1 MKFLVKADQYAFRL
15 YRPGGELPET
25 LPEHRVAGH
34 RCVGYYHTVDALLR
48 GARGHLAKLRSTK
61 ATALDALL
69 LREQKNRAEDLRVI
83 QDVARQAVAQMPKA
97 PRTDLIS

>member
-25 LPEHRVAGH
+25 LPEHRVDGH
-34 RCVGYYHTVDALLR
+34 RCIGHYASVTSLLR
-48 GARGHLAKLRSTK
+48 GARNHLAKLRSTK

-69 LREQKNRAEDLRVI
+69 MREQKNRAEDLRII
-83 QDVARQAVAQMPKA
+83 QEVARQAAVQLPKA
-97 PRTDLIS
+97 PRTDLIA